1 MLTLKSC
8 ENKGHL
14 QDPGYTSALEKMR
27 KKCYHIMQILHL
39 QFLHLRIYEI
49 QVWIPDSISS
59 SDDMMLQM
67 LQ

>member
-1 MLTLKSC
+1 
-8 ENKGHL
+8 
-14 QDPGYTSALEKMR
+14 
-27 KKCYHIMQILHL
+27 MQILHL

-49 QVWIPDSISS
+49 QDWIPDSISS

>member
-27 KKCYHIMQILHL
+27 KKVLPHANSSFTI
-39 QFLHLRIYEI
+39 FTSSNLR
-49 QVWIPDSISS
+49 DSSLNS
-59 SDDMMLQM
+59 
-67 LQ
+67 